1 MHIYLNDLIFNGF
14 HGVYPAE
21 KKIGNTFKVDVRIQ
35 MTPTN
40 KTIDQLEQTIDYVQV
55 YALIQKIMAVPTPLL
70 ETIVTNIADQILA
83 AHPMAESVYVKITK
97 QQLSVPYFEGTTA
110 VDIERTRSN
119 YSKSNASI

>member
-14 HGVYPAE
+14 HGVYPSE
-21 KKIGNTFKVDVRIQ
+21 KKIGNTFKLDLRIQ
-35 MTPTN
+35 LTPTT
-40 KTIDQLEQTIDYVQV
+40 KTIDQLDQTIDYVQV

-110 VDIERTRSN
+110 VDIERTRSI

>member
-14 HGVYPAE
+14 HGVYPAA
-21 KKIGNTFKVDVRIQ
+21 KKIGNTFKVDLRIQ
-35 MTPTN
+35 LTPTT

-97 QQLSVPYFEGTTA
+97 QQLSVPYFQGTTA

>member
-21 KKIGNTFKVDVRIQ
+21 KKIGNTFKVDLRIQ
-35 MTPTN
+35 LTPTT

-110 VDIERTRSN
+110 VDLERTRSN

>member
-21 KKIGNTFKVDVRIQ
+21 KKIGNTFKVDLRIQ
-35 MTPTN
+35 LTPTT

-97 QQLSVPYFEGTTA
+97 QQLSVPYFQGTTA

>member
-1 MHIYLNDLIFNGF
+1 MNIYLNDLIFNGF

-21 KKIGNTFKVDVRIQ
+21 KKIGNTFKVDLRIQ
-35 MTPTN
+35 LTPTT

>member
-14 HGVYPAE
+14 HGVYPSE
-21 KKIGNTFKVDVRIQ
+21 KKIGNTFKLDLRIQ
-35 MTPTN
+35 LTPTT
-40 KTIDQLEQTIDYVQV
+40 KTIDQLDQTIDYVQV

-97 QQLSVPYFEGTTA
+97 QQLSVPYFQGTTA

>member
-21 KKIGNTFKVDVRIQ
+21 KKIGNTFKVDLRIQ
-35 MTPTN
+35 LTPTT
-40 KTIDQLEQTIDYVQV
+40 KTIDQLDQTIDYVQV
-55 YALIQKIMAVPTPLL
+55 YALIQKIMEVPTPLL

>member
-21 KKIGNTFKVDVRIQ
+21 KKIGNTFKLDLRIQ
-35 MTPTN
+35 LTPTT
-40 KTIDQLEQTIDYVQV
+40 KTIDQLDQTIDYVQV

>member
-14 HGVYPAE
+14 HGVYSAE
-21 KKIGNTFKVDVRIQ
+21 KKIGNTFKVDLRIQ
-35 MTPTN
+35 LTPTT

-70 ETIVTNIADQILA
+70 ETIVTNIADQILE

-97 QQLSVPYFEGTTA
+97 QQLSVSCFEGTTA

>member
-35 MTPTN
+35 FTPST
-40 KTIDQLEQTIDYVQV
+40 KTIDKLEQTIDYVQV
-55 YALIQKIMAVPTPLL
+55 YALIQKIMEVTTPLL
-70 ETIVTNIADQILA
+70 ETIVANIADQILVA
-83 AHPMAESVYVKITK
+83 YPLAESVYVKIIK

-110 VDIERTRSN
+110 VDIDRIRSN

>member
-35 MTPTN
+35 MSPAT
-40 KTIDQLEQTIDYVQV
+40 KTIHQLEDTIDYVQV

-70 ETIVTNIADQILA
+70 ETIAANIADQILA

-97 QQLSVPYFEGTTA
+97 LQLSVPYFEGTTA
-110 VDIERTRSN
+110 VDIERSRSN
-119 YSKSNASI
+119 YSKSTSSI

>member
-21 KKIGNTFKVDVRIQ
+21 KKIGNTFKVDLRIQ
-35 MTPTN
+35 LTPTT